1 MKFDF
6 NKKVVLVT
14 GGAEKA
20 GRYFSVQ
27 YAKAG
32 ADLVITHYKTPSEAM
47 ATKEEIEKLG
57 RRCLVVEADNGD
69 VCQVGRE
76 CDPGNRKRIRT
87 FRCYST

>member
-47 ATKEEIEKLG
+47 ATKE
-57 RRCLVVEADNGD
+57 
-69 VCQVGRE
+69 
-76 CDPGNRKRIRT
+76 
-87 FRCYST
+87 